1 MTRFTQF
8 LMSLL
13 LMIAIA
19 MGSGCLKLMTAEEL
33 GLAKPINRIK
43 ATKNIF
49 GASLTVEAAQD
60 TKHTMNLRKATYN
73 EETGAWDIEGLSSDY
88 QGDASTVVT
97 ANVAQ
102 LKEMAPILEADAR
115 REEARGRAIA
125 MIVQAGGDAAGNL
138 AKFLVSPL
146 QGATM
151 NLSGPLGQGA
161 VKLGGGTEK
170 GSGAGLGGDP
180 PPGG

>member
-1 MTRFTQF
+1 MTRCTQF

-13 LMIAIA
+13 LMIVLAL
-19 MGSGCLKLMTAEEL
+19 GGGCLKLATAEEL
-33 GLAKPINRIK
+33 GLTKPEDSLEVSK
-43 ATKNIF
+43 GIF
-49 GASLTVEAAQD
+49 GASFKVRSGKNAQNRIDVDRVTWNEAD
-60 TKHTMNLRKATYN
+60 
-73 EETGAWDIEGLSSDY
+73 GAFELNGLHSEY
-88 QGDASTVVT
+88 HGNASEVIT

-170 GSGAGLGGDP
+170 GSDADLGGDP